1 MKASATSPQRR
12 ADSADWLETESST
25 LDGRASL
32 SFGLESPLPA
42 PNSSLVTAEATPT
55 ELQAGSA
62 NKSCV
67 DTLSTHAI
75 MTRRN
80 CVSRRANTRGE
91 MDTIVYESVRDL

>member
-12 ADSADWLETESST
+12 ADSADRLETESST
-25 LDGRASL
+25 LDGRAS
-32 SFGLESPLPA
+32 FGLESPLPA
-42 PNSSLVTAEATPT
+42 QNSSLVTAEATPT

-67 DTLSTHAI
+67 DTLSTHTI

-80 CVSRRANTRGE
+80 YEGALRRNNHE
-91 MDTIVYESVRDL
+91 